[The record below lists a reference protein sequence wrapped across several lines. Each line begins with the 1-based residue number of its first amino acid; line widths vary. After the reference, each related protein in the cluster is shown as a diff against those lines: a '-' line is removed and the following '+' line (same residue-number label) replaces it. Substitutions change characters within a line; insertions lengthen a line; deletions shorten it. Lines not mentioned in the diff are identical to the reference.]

1 MDMVVNI
8 FVLSFCY
15 VLYMRK
21 ERTLSRSNKKPSDEF
36 SPSAPEKEF
45 AYLHAQF
52 FPRFRIRVEGPDRE
66 GGHKNNSEK
75 FKIQKRK
82 EQLSLVVVVVLPLAN
97 FFLTFP
103 RFLQR
108 VFALLHTH
116 FNAQR
121 NTTTKHY
128 GKDIFLNSS
137 SLTRRSR
144 REKFYISSIEK

>member
-1 MDMVVNI
+1 
-8 FVLSFCY
+8 
-15 VLYMRK
+15 MRK

>member
-66 GGHKNNSEK
+66 GGHKTTLKNSK
-75 FKIQKRK
+75 FKK
-82 EQLSLVVVVVLPLAN
+82 E
-97 FFLTFP
+97 
-103 RFLQR
+103 
-108 VFALLHTH
+108 
-116 FNAQR
+116 
-121 NTTTKHY
+121 K
-128 GKDIFLNSS
+128 NSS
-137 SLTRRSR
+137 L
-144 REKFYISSIEK
+144 

>member
-36 SPSAPEKEF
+36 SPSAPK
-45 AYLHAQF
+45 QRICVSSNF
-52 FPRFRIRVEGPDRE
+52 FPRFRIRVEGPRE
-66 GGHKNNSEK
+66 GGQNTTLK